1 MNEAVVADGFALIC
15 AIAGW
20 FYLFSS
26 TAARKLAAFEPNRR
40 NSLRV
45 VLRRVC
51 GAALF
56 LLAVACFAGFNTVND
71 RQNPGAYV
79 AVWSAA
85 LVLLLIIIILVGI
98 DIFLTFKL
106 KRERR
111 LKS

>member
-1 MNEAVVADGFALIC
+1 MNEAVVADAFALLC

-26 TAARKLAAFEPNRR
+26 TAARKLAGFESDRR

-56 LLAVACFAGFNTVND
+56 LLAIACFAGFNTFND
-71 RQNPGAYV
+71 QQNPGAYL

-85 LVLLLIIIILVGI
+85 LVLLLIIIVLAAI
-98 DIFLTFKL
+98 DVYLTSKL
-106 KRERR
+106 KREQ
-111 LKS
+111 KQKP